1 MMLIDNKF
9 ELEIPTHIKFTLY
22 KFDYIDSII
31 IARVLKECKNWNI
44 DGNDVYTFKT
54 NSFKAALL
62 KNRRLKTEIN
72 KVKGSGLVSSPDHKP
87 NTITFLWA
95 ILDKLPNVEWLSFN
109 ISYDKTFTRLIK
121 LEKQK
126 VLNFYFKI
134 EEGKFDLTRI
144 FNRESLDIINKKIIQ
159 FGLMPNKYLE
169 RSPYFY
175 MQASFLF
182 NILEELEMDG
192 ELETFELLDSIDPKL
207 EEDDPMLLVIT
218 DYTSY

>member
-1 MMLIDNKF
+1 MLIDNKF

-31 IARVLKECKNWNI
+31 ISRVLKECKNWNTGENEI
-44 DGNDVYTFKT
+44 YTIKV

-62 KNRRLKTEIN
+62 NNRRLKNEIN
-72 KVKGSGLVSSPDHKP
+72 KAKESGLLSRPDNKP
-87 NTITFLWA
+87 NSVTFLWS
-95 ILDKLPNVEWLSFN
+95 ILDKLPNIEWLSFN
-109 ISYDKTFTRLIK
+109 ISYDKTFTRLVR

-134 EEGKFDLTRI
+134 EEGVFNLCKIFD
-144 FNRESLDIINKKIIQ
+144 REALDIINKKIIQ

-182 NILEELEMDG
+182 EVLEDLEMEG
-192 ELETFELLDSIDPKL
+192 ELETFEILDSIDPKL
-207 EEDDPMLLVIT
+207 EEDDPMLLIIT

>member
-31 IARVLKECKNWNI
+31 ISRVLKECKNWNTGENEI
-44 DGNDVYTFKT
+44 YTIKV

-62 KNRRLKTEIN
+62 NNRRLKNEIN
-72 KVKGSGLVSSPDHKP
+72 KAKESGLLSRPDNKP
-87 NTITFLWA
+87 NSVTFLWS
-95 ILDKLPNVEWLSFN
+95 ILDKLPNIEWLSFN
-109 ISYDKTFTRLIK
+109 ISYDKTFTRLVR

-134 EEGKFDLTRI
+134 EEGVFNLCKIFD
-144 FNRESLDIINKKIIQ
+144 REALDIINKKIIQ

-182 NILEELEMDG
+182 EVLEDLEMEG
-192 ELETFELLDSIDPKL
+192 ELETFEILDSIDPKL
-207 EEDDPMLLVIT
+207 EEDDPMLLIIT